1 MVMTEAMKEAILLQ
15 ELLDD
20 LEIDQDILKINYDSM
35 SDMYLTKNQVYNA
48 RTKYI
53 DIRFHFIW
61 EILDENIELKKIH
74 TGENLADILTKIVP
88 GVKFE
93 H

>member
-1 MVMTEAMKEAILLQ
+1 MSAIY
-15 ELLDD
+15 
-20 LEIDQDILKINYDSM
+20 LKKS
-35 SDMYLTKNQVYNA
+35 QVYHA

-53 DIRFHFIW
+53 DVRFHFIW

-88 GVKFE
+88 GIKFE